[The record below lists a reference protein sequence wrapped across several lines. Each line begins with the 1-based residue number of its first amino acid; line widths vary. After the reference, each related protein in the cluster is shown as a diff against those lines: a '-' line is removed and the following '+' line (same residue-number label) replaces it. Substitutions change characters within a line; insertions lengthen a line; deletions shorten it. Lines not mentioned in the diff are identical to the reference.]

1 MTTPTTG
8 IGAGMELPG
17 TGQSAEDGWIEFHQN
32 VRTIVEDLQSGSV
45 QQSFIVPGRPD
56 EAYRNQHIGGLAI
69 GTVHPWFRHTYL
81 VRREFKNYIV
91 QGEEDNRRTMVT
103 ATYRTRP
110 CPQYP
115 ELSSTMSLTSMNVWW
130 SYDDPPLNID
140 KSPAGFPILQP
151 QSTLTLHW
159 PAYDLSLINLLKIR
173 DLGGRLMQ
181 KWDDTGDGPAARYF
195 FGEYCRDM
203 LFDGMTYKLLFGPA
217 NFDHDSLSRWELAM
231 HFRID
236 RLRHHQRWVAE
247 FDVNRPKTEE
257 EPNGYQGNGKPL
269 HVASLDEL
277 FAGVG
282 HERQTQYPAVGDD
295 DDWNS
300 TFGNFEASANNPLCK
315 SDEPNQIGPVF

>member
-1 MTTPTTG
+1 MTTTG
-8 IGAGMELPG
+8 IGPGMDPPG
-17 TGQSAEDGWIEFHQN
+17 TGQSAEDGWIEPARDL
-32 VRTIVEDLQSGSV
+32 RTIVEDLQSGMIT
-45 QQSFIVPGRPD
+45 QSFVVPGRPD

-91 QGEEDNRRTMVT
+91 KKQEQNRRTMVT

-115 ELSSTMSLTSMNVWW
+115 EISSIMTLSSMNMWW
-130 SYDDPPLNID
+130 SYDDPPRLID
-140 KSPAGFPILQP
+140 PSPSGFPILQP
-151 QSTLTLHW
+151 HSTLTLHW
-159 PAYDLSLINLLKIR
+159 PAYDLSLINLLKLR

-181 KWDDTGDGPAARYF
+181 AWDDTGEGPEARFF

-217 NFDHDSLSRWELAM
+217 NFDHESLSRWELAM

-236 RLRHHQRWVAE
+236 RLRHHQKWTAN
-247 FDVNRPKTEE
+247 FDKNRPTTEE
-257 EPNGYQGNGKPL
+257 EPNGYTGTGFPL
-269 HVASLDEL
+269 PVATLAEL

-282 HERQTQYPAVGDD
+282 HLRQTQHPAVGEGEEWD
-295 DDWNS
+295 S
-300 TFGNFEASANNPLCK
+300 TFGNLEANANNPLCR
-315 SDEPNQIGPVF
+315 SDELNQIGPDLS